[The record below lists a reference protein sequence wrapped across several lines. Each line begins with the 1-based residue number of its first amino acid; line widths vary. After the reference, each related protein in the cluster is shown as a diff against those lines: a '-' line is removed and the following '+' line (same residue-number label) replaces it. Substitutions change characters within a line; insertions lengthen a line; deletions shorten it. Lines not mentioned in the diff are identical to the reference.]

1 VDQIEYFPQMVG
13 VLDTEDNFALSM
25 ATTALTEAGIIYDVV
40 DIPAVPTSAE
50 SEKPK
55 WWTPPCRILVAVEDA
70 DEARSLLEPYLQPAT
85 PGEIDKLSK

>member
-1 VDQIEYFPQMVG
+1 MVG

-40 DIPAVPTSAE
+40 DIPAVPASAE

-70 DEARSLLEPYLQPAT
+70 DEARSLLEPYQQPAT
-85 PGEIDKLSK
+85 PEKSTNFQSSPLPTPEA